1 MKVFQVGGSVR
12 DELLGIEPKDRD
24 WVVVN
29 SSPEEMENNGFK
41 PIGKDFPVFLHPKTN
56 EEYEDLMTISEMES
70 LIKKKYIKLLP
81 PTQMNI
87 VSSVGSVDSKTDSGF
102 KEVLSKAAEAH
113 PNSPLA
119 ERYGR
124 KSVKQTQIDRVRKKH
139 INRKLKG
146 GGR

>member
-1 MKVFQVGGSVR
+1 MPTYRFYNK
-12 DELLGIEPKDRD
+12 
-24 WVVVN
+24 N
-29 SSPEEMENNGFK
+29 T
-41 PIGKDFPVFLHPKTN
+41 KTEF
-56 EEYEDLMTISEMES
+56 EEYMTISDMEKFT
-70 LIKKKYIKLLP
+70 KKKHIKLLV

-139 INRKLKG
+139 TNRKLKG

>member
-1 MKVFQVGGSVR
+1 MPTYRFY
-12 DELLGIEPKDRD
+12 
-24 WVVVN
+24 N
-29 SSPEEMENNGFK
+29 S
-41 PIGKDFPVFLHPKTN
+41 KTKT
-56 EEYEDLMTISEMES
+56 EFEDYMTISDMEKFT
-70 LIKKKYIKLLP
+70 KKKHIKLLV

-87 VSSVGSVDSKTDSGF
+87 VSSVGSVDSKTDSSF

-124 KSVKQTQIDRVRKKH
+124 KSVKQTQVDRVRKKH
-139 INRKLKG
+139 MNRKLKG